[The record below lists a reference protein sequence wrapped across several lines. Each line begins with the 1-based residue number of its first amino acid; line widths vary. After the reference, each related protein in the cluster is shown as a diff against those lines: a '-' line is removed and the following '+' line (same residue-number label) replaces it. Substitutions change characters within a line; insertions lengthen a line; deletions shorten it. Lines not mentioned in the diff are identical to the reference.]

1 MFNQQKRVG
10 TGQSKKDQVRD
21 YAVTIITDGCH
32 FSGKLFCKGSTRI
45 GGKVDGEIVS
55 EGLLIIEED
64 ACITAEVKAE
74 DIVIQGY
81 FKGVVEATGKV
92 EMSGTCVFEGDVATP
107 VLVVLE
113 GAQFNGRTTMDAS
126 KISERN
132 ARHQSTQSIVGGPTL
147 VAGVSPSELE
157 SSQESEKVPEINA
170 NM

>member
-1 MFNQQKRVG
+1 MFNQQKRVSI
-10 TGQSKKDQVRD
+10 GQAKKDQIRD

-64 ACITAEVKAE
+64 AYITAEVKAE

-81 FKGVVEATGKV
+81 FKGVVEASGKV
-92 EMSGTCVFEGDVATP
+92 EMSSTCVFEGDVATP
-107 VLVVLE
+107 VLVVQE

-126 KISERN
+126 RFAERQGN
-132 ARHQSTQSIVGGPTL
+132 RLEAHATNSGPILGATVVAEQST
-147 VAGVSPSELE
+147 EKE
-157 SSQESEKVPEINA
+157 QERVPEISA

>member
-1 MFNQQKRVG
+1 MFNQQKRTG
-10 TGQSKKDQVRD
+10 IGQSKKDQVRD

-64 ACITAEVKAE
+64 ASITAEVKAE

-107 VLVVLE
+107 VLVVQE

-126 KISERN
+126 KISEKNSKRQEL
-132 ARHQSTQSIVGGPTL
+132 HSISGGPEMVTAVTADL
-147 VAGVSPSELE
+147 DASNE
-157 SSQESEKVPEINA
+157 QEKVPEINA